1 MVYFVSILLCSLV
14 SIIAV
19 SLVRRR
25 NKNHASDSYEFIII
39 DERKEE
45 FENRKKALEEWK
57 KKRKKKVIIG
67 RGDVHDDE
75 VASISVFI
83 CENCGYTVRSEPQGF
98 YVLKSEAYYNF
109 RCKKCKNI
117 VNISAED
124 IEEMGY
130 VTTCPLCDEE
140 RLSFWNP
147 IEGHCPRCKGKMRME
162 KTT

>member
-14 SIIAV
+14 CIIAV
-19 SLVRRR
+19 LLVRRR
-25 NKNHASDSYEFIII
+25 NKNHASDSHGSFHL
-39 DERKEE
+39 R
-45 FENRKKALEEWK
+45 RKKALEEWK

-130 VTTCPLCDEE
+130 VTTCPLCDEG

-147 IEGHCPRCKGKMRME
+147 IEGHCPKCNGKMKME